1 MTTRPTEPELEAW
14 IEECVAH
21 LRDAEGFDVLSP
33 HANEFLLLYGV
44 IARTVRY
51 ADAYLVLCRAGYPS
65 EAVTLARA
73 ALEHSITL
81 QWIFIVQDGVDRF
94 RVTAAHDRIKHYSN
108 LADWLKN
115 DELAEELAKLDP
127 PPEGKQLPPFM
138 DMVRNLDQEKFLETS
153 YHILSQQVHVTH
165 AAVTSFITPGED
177 GELHIQYDQDY
188 GYQYQAT
195 YVTAAACMLAR
206 WVVAR
211 LTNNTEL
218 LNKLD
223 STSDELLLPM
233 TLLDNVAPAKQRKGL

>member
-1 MTTRPTEPELEAW
+1 MTRPTEVELEAW

-51 ADAYLVLCRAGYPS
+51 ADAYLVLCRAGYSS
-65 EAVTLARA
+65 EAVALARA
-73 ALEHSITL
+73 ALEHSVTL
-81 QWIFIVQDGVDRF
+81 QWIFVVTGGVDRF
-94 RVTAAHDRIKHYSN
+94 HVTAAHDRIKHYSN

-115 DELAEELAKLDP
+115 DELAEQLTKLDP

-138 DMVRNLDQEKFLETS
+138 DMVRSLDQEKFLETS

-165 AAVTSFITPGED
+165 AAVTSFITPGEED
-177 GELHIQYDQDY
+177 KLHIQYDQDY
-188 GYQYQAT
+188 GYRYQAT

-218 LNKLD
+218 LSKLD

-233 TLLDNVAPAKQRKGL
+233 TLLDNVIPEKRRKGL